1 MVKQTLEIDEL
12 TADERLRLIEDL
24 WESLRQKP
32 QSVPLAKAQ
41 REELDRR
48 LDELENDG
56 PSGIAWDEVVRQ
68 IKRRSKWSPLL
79 SALMLLQTS
88 KPPISG
94 TNLKPQDLATN
105 SWMESANSSTR
116 LNHILNSFLSSIATH
131 AALFSD
137 GSPTN
142 SFVGSKQTLLSS
154 SPACMAEGIQGGGK
168 CDHDG

>member
-68 IKRRSKWSPLL
+68 IKRRSK
-79 SALMLLQTS
+79 
-88 KPPISG
+88 
-94 TNLKPQDLATN
+94 
-105 SWMESANSSTR
+105 
-116 LNHILNSFLSSIATH
+116 
-131 AALFSD
+131 
-137 GSPTN
+137 
-142 SFVGSKQTLLSS
+142 
-154 SPACMAEGIQGGGK
+154 
-168 CDHDG
+168 